1 MGDPL
6 ALATSLAAAAEE
18 NYEEGRWAKAVE
30 KFEAASEAYVSA
42 TLRTSD
48 TKCVQAL
55 RTLALSHAQ
64 RAHETRLRIRLQN
77 GLHAADGGGSSFGA
91 GDSSASRAGSAAR
104 EAGAEQLHLGG
115 GSTGGGRVSGT
126 TAAASAETLEAHR
139 TFARLSSQLIS
150 THEELRFGAEELGR
164 LLSASGPG
172 GCGSG
177 APPSATGAIS
187 SSALL
192 HSFCVVPSQQRGTA
206 AAASTAAPPP
216 HASQTLQQSVM
227 GAAPPPPPPPPA
239 TVTLTGSSEAR
250 SATGSLETDGDADLR
265 SSMAQLTAENGRL
278 NRENAALRQRATEVQ
293 AVLAKA
299 QRRAADQQRLVRK
312 ALSALREVHAT
323 TRPDLPVDSA
333 AEIAD
338 LRRQLEG
345 AHTARRQ
352 QAELVRKYEQRWAQ
366 LKASAR
372 RKQQAQQQA
381 AAAQQA
387 ASVPQPPL
395 KSRASSHIS
404 NNAH

>member
-1 MGDPL
+1 
-6 ALATSLAAAAEE
+6 
-18 NYEEGRWAKAVE
+18 
-30 KFEAASEAYVSA
+30 
-42 TLRTSD
+42 
-48 TKCVQAL
+48 
-55 RTLALSHAQ
+55 
-64 RAHETRLRIRLQN
+64 
-77 GLHAADGGGSSFGA
+77 
-91 GDSSASRAGSAAR
+91 
-104 EAGAEQLHLGG
+104 
-115 GSTGGGRVSGT
+115 
-126 TAAASAETLEAHR
+126 
-139 TFARLSSQLIS
+139 
-150 THEELRFGAEELGR
+150 
-164 LLSASGPG
+164 
-172 GCGSG
+172 
-177 APPSATGAIS
+177 
-187 SSALL
+187 
-192 HSFCVVPSQQRGTA
+192 
-206 AAASTAAPPP
+206 
-216 HASQTLQQSVM
+216 M